1 MKFINL
7 KLMTL
12 LAAVSLCGCTE
23 DPATD
28 GVGGKNT
35 EDVSRKVLATA
46 SFGAAQGEL
55 LVKVAP
61 EVLDRVADGVTRSG
75 ASRSGVEEFDRV
87 LSNINTVSFERVFP
101 CDKRHE
107 ADMRAA
113 GLDRWY
119 KVSFDQEVTLEEA
132 SRQLAALEEVSL
144 VQYNGYVVKN
154 FAGAPV
160 PYHEVWGAATGDRQV
175 NTRAG
180 ESARFN
186 DPKLNKQWHY
196 KNTGDENLVTPIK
209 AGCDINLE
217 PAWELCA
224 GDPEI
229 IVAVVDEGVAY
240 THEDLS
246 DNMWINESELNG
258 EQGVDDDDNGYKDDV
273 YGYNFVKKQGRPT
286 WTGKNDTGHGTHVAG
301 TVAAVNNNDLGVC
314 GVAGGTGNKDGVR
327 IMSCQV
333 FADSQEASI
342 ENMAAAIIYAANN
355 GALIL
360 QCSWGS
366 PSGRYSSDEDYMSKR
381 GIECEAFLYFINTPR
396 PGSVLNGG
404 IAIVAAG
411 NDGAVCTYPAAYP
424 DMVCVTSVS
433 TDFTPSTFTNR
444 GLAADI
450 AAPGGDFKYHTSG
463 DKAGYV
469 LSCLP
474 KNMGEYGYYYGTSM
488 ACPHVSGVAALGLSY
503 AKRLGKTFQPD
514 EFRSMLL
521 GSVNS
526 LDPYLTGEKHFTSYA
541 ANGFDYPSP
550 MDMDSYRG
558 RMGGGMVDAYKMLM
572 AVRGTPAITVLQGEP
587 TEIDLSDYFGKVG
600 SLVCRLEVDADA
612 KAKLGLEVTEGDGNV
627 VTLTCSKQGA
637 ALVQATSSVGGTPL
651 SCEVAIICR
660 AKAASNGGWM

>member
-28 GVGGKNT
+28 GVGMGNA
-35 EDVSRKVLATA
+35 EDVSHKVLTA
-46 SFGAAQGEL
+46 SLGAEQGEL

-75 ASRSGVEEFDRV
+75 ATRSGVEAFDRV
-87 LSNINTVSFERVFP
+87 LGNIDGRSFEPVFP

-119 KVSFDQEVTLEEA
+119 KVTFAPEVSLEEA
-132 SRQLAALEEVSL
+132 SRQLASLEEVSL
-144 VQYNGYVVKN
+144 VQYNGRVVKN

-160 PYHEVWGAATGDRQV
+160 PYEEVWGRAAGALRSE
-175 NTRAG
+175 TRAG
-180 ESARFN
+180 ELDRFN
-186 DPKLNKQWHY
+186 DPELGKQWHY
-196 KNTGDENLVTPIK
+196 KNTGDESLVTPIK

-217 PAWELCA
+217 PAWELCT

-246 DNMWINESELNG
+246 DNMWINRAELDG
-258 EQGVDDDDNGYKDDV
+258 EQGVDDDDNGYEDDV
-273 YGYNFVKKQGRPT
+273 YGYNFVKKRGSPT
-286 WTGKNDTGHGTHVAG
+286 WTGKNDAGHGTHVAG
-301 TVAAVNNNDLGVC
+301 TVAAVNNNEIGV
-314 GVAGGTGNKDGVR
+314 GGIAGGSGNNDGVK
-327 IMSCQV
+327 IMSCQI
-333 FADSQEASI
+333 FADGKEATLA
-342 ENMAAAIIYAANN
+342 NTAAAIIYAANN
-355 GALIL
+355 GASIL

-366 PSGRYSSDEDYMSKR
+366 SSGTYSSDEDYMSRR
-381 GIECEAFLYFINTPR
+381 GLECEAFQYFINTPR

-411 NDGAVCTYPAAYP
+411 NDGAICTYPAAYP
-424 DMVCVTSVS
+424 DMVCVTAIS
-433 TDFTPSTFTNR
+433 TDFTPSTFSNY

-474 KNMGEYGYYYGTSM
+474 YNLGRYGYYYGTSM

-503 AKRLGKTFQPD
+503 AKKLGKTFQPD
-514 EFRSMLL
+514 EFRSLLL

-526 LDPYLTGEKHFTSYA
+526 LDSYLTGEKHFTSYVA
-541 ANGFDYPSP
+541 PSGFTYNSP

-558 RMGGGMVDAYKMLM
+558 KMGGGMVDAYKMLL
-572 AVRGTPAITVLQGEP
+572 AVRGTPAITVLQDKP
-587 TEIDLSDYFGKVG
+587 TEIDLTEYFGGVG
-600 SLVCRLEVDADA
+600 SLECRLEVDAAA
-612 KAKLGLEVTEGDGNV
+612 KAKLGLEIVEGAGGV
-627 VTLTCSKQGA
+627 VTITCSKQGA
-637 ALVQATSSVGGTPL
+637 ALMQVTSSVGGTPL
-651 SCEVAIICR
+651 SREVAIISR
-660 AKAASNGGWM
+660 AKVASGGGWM

>member
-7 KLMTL
+7 KLITL
-12 LAAVSLCGCTE
+12 LAAVSLCGCVK
-23 DPATD
+23 DPTAD
-28 GVGGKNT
+28 GAGGGNA

-46 SFGAAQGEL
+46 SFGAEQGEL

-61 EVLDRVADGVTRSG
+61 EVLAQVAGGVTRSG
-75 ASRSGVEEFDRV
+75 ATRSGVEEFDRV
-87 LSNINTVSFERVFP
+87 LGNIDAVSFERVFP

-107 ADMRAA
+107 ANMHAA

-119 KVSFDQEVTLEEA
+119 KVTFAPEISLEEA

-144 VQYNGYVVKN
+144 VQYNGHVVKN
-154 FAGAPV
+154 FV
-160 PYHEVWGAATGDRQV
+160 TSSVSYDEVWGAAAGDRQV

-180 ESARFN
+180 EAAYFN
-186 DPKLNKQWHY
+186 DPDLNKQWHY
-196 KNTGDENLVTPIK
+196 KNTGDESLVTPIK

-217 PAWELCA
+217 PAWELCT

-246 DNMWINESELNG
+246 DNMWVNEAELNG
-258 EQGVDDDDNGYKDDV
+258 EQGTDDDDNGYKDDV
-273 YGYNFVKKQGRPT
+273 YGYNFVKRQGRPT
-286 WTGKNDTGHGTHVAG
+286 WTGKSDTGHGTHVAG
-301 TVAAVNNNDLGVC
+301 TVAAVNNNEIGVC
-314 GVAGGTGNKDGVR
+314 GIAGGSGRKDGVR
-327 IMSCQV
+327 IMSCQI
-333 FADSQEASI
+333 FADGQEATLA
-342 ENMAAAIIYAANN
+342 NTAAAIIYAANN
-355 GALIL
+355 GASIL

-366 PSGRYSSDEDYMSKR
+366 SSGRYTSDEDYKSQR
-381 GIECEAFLYFINTPR
+381 GLECEAFEYFIDTPR

-411 NDGAVCTYPAAYP
+411 NDGAICTYPAAYP
-424 DMVCVTSVS
+424 RMVCVTSVS

-474 KNMGEYGYYYGTSM
+474 YNLGRYGYYYGTSM

-503 AKRLGKTFQPD
+503 AKQLGKTFQPD

-521 GSVNS
+521 GAVNS
-526 LDPYLTGEKHFTSYA
+526 LDSYLTGEKHFTSYA

-558 RMGGGMVDAYKMLM
+558 KMGAGMVDAYKMLL
-572 AVRGTPAITVLQGEP
+572 AVRGVPAITVRQNEP
-587 TEIDLSDYFGKVG
+587 TQVALADYFGGVE
-600 SLVCRLEVDADA
+600 SLEYRLEADQDAVQ
-612 KAKLGLEVTEGDGNV
+612 KLGLSVAEGAEGGVT
-627 VTLTCSKQGA
+627 VTCTKQGA
-637 ALVQATSSVGGTPL
+637 ALVRVTSSVGGTPL
-651 SCEVAIICR
+651 SCEVAVICR